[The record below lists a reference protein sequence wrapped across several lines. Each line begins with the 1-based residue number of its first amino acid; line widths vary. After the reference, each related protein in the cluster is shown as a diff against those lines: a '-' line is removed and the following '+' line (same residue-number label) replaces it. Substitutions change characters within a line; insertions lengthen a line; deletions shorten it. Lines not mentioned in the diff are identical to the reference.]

1 MRVSRAGPRGV
12 LVNGGSAGARAEFSV
27 VCGMGVGD
35 AARSEPARAL
45 YHGKRGQEAGRGLVE
60 LALEQAEDG
69 SWERIGVARVYY
81 LGGFK
86 AEGQAIFDEVLA
98 GKHDDGDA
106 YRIARVYREA
116 GEKEKARVIFERYLA
131 ANPDDS
137 RALSEVG
144 AYTLLDGD
152 REVAER
158 LFDRSFAVERDD
170 MWATLQLA
178 GAYLGVAPQQ

>member
-1 MRVSRAGPRGV
+1 MRISDWSSDVCSSDLIAAAV
-12 LVNGGSAGARAEFSV
+12 AIVF
-27 VCGMGVGD
+27 VCGIGVGYS
-35 AARSEPARAL
+35 AKPAPALAL
-45 YHGKRGQEAGRGLVE
+45 YHGKTDQEAARGLLE

-98 GKHDDGDA
+98 GKPDDGDA

-116 GEKEKARVIFERYLA
+116 GEREKARVIFERYLA

-137 RALSEVG
+137 RTLSKQG
-144 AYTLLDGD
+144 PYPLPD
-152 REVAER
+152 R
-158 LFDRSFAVERDD
+158 
-170 MWATLQLA
+170 
-178 GAYLGVAPQQ
+178 

>member
-1 MRVSRAGPRGV
+1 MGNKGISAAAAAIV
-12 LVNGGSAGARAEFSV
+12 LGCGIGGGYSAK
-27 VCGMGVGD
+27 
-35 AARSEPARAL
+35 PAPALAL
-45 YHGKRGQEAGRGLVE
+45 YHGKTDQEAARGLLE

-144 AYTLLDGD
+144 AYT
-152 REVAER
+152 
-158 LFDRSFAVERDD
+158 RSEEH
-170 MWATLQLA
+170 TSELQSLIRTSYA
-178 GAYLGVAPQQ
+178 

>member
-1 MRVSRAGPRGV
+1 MYTPPTKYSPDGPPLSLHDALPIDRGV
-12 LVNGGSAGARAEFSV
+12 VRLRPPGGSVNKGIIAAAAAIVF
-27 VCGMGVGD
+27 VCGIGVGYS
-35 AARSEPARAL
+35 AKPAPALAL
-45 YHGKRGQEAGRGLVE
+45 YHGKTDQEAARGLLE

-116 GEKEKARVIFERYLA
+116 GGRGKDRGTFRSSLA

-137 RALSEVG
+137 RALSERG
-144 AYTLLDGD
+144 GYHLPPG
-152 REVAER
+152 
-158 LFDRSFAVERDD
+158 
-170 MWATLQLA
+170 
-178 GAYLGVAPQQ
+178 